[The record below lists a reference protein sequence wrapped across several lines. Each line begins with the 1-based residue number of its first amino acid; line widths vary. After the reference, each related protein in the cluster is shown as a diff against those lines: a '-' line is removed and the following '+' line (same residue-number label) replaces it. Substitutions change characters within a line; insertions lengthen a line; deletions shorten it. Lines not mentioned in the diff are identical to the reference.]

1 MKIYSYEFN
10 INNITDFYFLIFPL
24 DPNRRMS
31 KDVLSTDKLNDKK
44 RHTEKTARKD
54 TQETMAP
61 LVSKDEAENSK
72 EPLQPNGSNKETQE
86 REQKHLET
94 EKNGSSGTMPSVTN
108 LNSHTHTS
116 IATSTTVVT

>member
-1 MKIYSYEFN
+1 M
-10 INNITDFYFLIFPL
+10 IFPS

-44 RHTEKTARKD
+44 RHIENTTRKD
-54 TQETMAP
+54 TQQTMVP

-72 EPLQPNGSNKETQE
+72 EPLQPNGSNNETQE
-86 REQKHLET
+86 REQKHRET

-108 LNSHTHTS
+108 LNSHTHSS
-116 IATSTTVVT
+116 IATSATIVT

>member
-1 MKIYSYEFN
+1 M
-10 INNITDFYFLIFPL
+10 IFPL

-44 RHTEKTARKD
+44 RHTEKTTRKD

-72 EPLQPNGSNKETQE
+72 EPLQPNGSNNETQE
-86 REQKHLET
+86 REQKHRET
-94 EKNGSSGTMPSVTN
+94 EKNGSSGTMPPVTN
-108 LNSHTHTS
+108 LNSHTHSS
-116 IATSTTVVT
+116 IATSATIVT